1 MNYKSPYKGIK
12 VDGKKRDEH
21 RAVMEQHLGRKL
33 NPDEV
38 VHHINGN
45 KYDNRI
51 ENLSVMSKSD
61 HAKLHMV
68 GKTVPEKTRDKIS
81 SSLTG
86 RVPCNRKLTYDDIRY
101 IRDTYKPRDKENGS
115 RALGRKFGVDHMQI
129 LKIVKSKAYRVDS

>member
-21 RAVMEQHLGRKL
+21 RVVMEQHLGRKL

-45 KYDNRI
+45 KFDNRI

-68 GKTVPEKTRDKIS
+68 GH
-81 SSLTG
+81 
-86 RVPCNRKLTYDDIRY
+86 VPCNRKLTYDDIRY
-101 IRDTYKPRDKENGS
+101 IRDTYKPRDKETGS